1 MMVHEGNDRDGE
13 EPFEGEDY
21 EAETSEDLGLVEE
34 DEPLPWLE
42 SDYDEEEEGY
52 DTGRLVGFALLGLLA
67 VALLVALIWWFSN
80 RSTDP
85 DLVEQGGTIEA
96 PEGPIKEKPDDA
108 GGKTFEGTGNVAP
121 GVGEGKTTE
130 GRIAAEET
138 PRPSIDAAASSS
150 EATAAASGVAVQVG
164 AFSTRESALAGW
176 NTLRGQTEALQGV
189 KYRIEEGKADIGTVF
204 RLQAMAGDAASAR
217 ALCSA
222 LKSDGVA
229 CQVKR

>member
-1 MMVHEGNDRDGE
+1 MVHEGNDRDGE